1 MGPGGKLLHPQFED
15 YSKRE
20 HYVVHGDHSMVYFLE
35 KMQVKAVMS
44 FDQSCVA
51 M

>member
-15 YSKRE
+15 CSKRE